1 MKKNLL
7 NELNQ
12 MKYLFGYQKGR
23 VISEQDNIVDEDD
36 FEEDVMF
43 ADPDVMEPEV
53 MPDTDRDVEEKPYRP
68 GRPDRDPSRLPYT
81 DPDTHPQGEYEDDVD
96 FGIELDDD
104 GDDIGYEIE
113 VDDFDFGPEVAPA
126 PTREKE
132 RTKEREKTEKPY
144 NPNRRERDPGRLPY
158 TDPDTHPQGRGE
170 HYDDE
175 SEPFGGEDMGYET
188 DNKLEDLVMKYLRSK
203 K

>member
-23 VISEQDNIVDEDD
+23 VISEQDNRVDEYD

-81 DPDTHPQGEYEDDVD
+81 DPDTHPQGEYEDDE
-96 FGIELDDD
+96 IEFEYEDDEPE
-104 GDDIGYEIE
+104 YEIE

-144 NPNRRERDPGRLPY
+144 NPSRRERDPGRLPY

-170 HYDDE
+170 HYDVE
-175 SEPFGGEDMGYET
+175 SEPFSGEEIDYET

>member
-23 VISEQDNIVDEDD
+23 VISEQDNIVYEDD

-81 DPDTHPQGEYEDDVD
+81 DPDTHPQGEYEDDVMFAD
-96 FGIELDDD
+96 PDVME
-104 GDDIGYEIE
+104 
-113 VDDFDFGPEVAPA
+113 PEVMPD
-126 PTREKE
+126 TDRGVE
-132 RTKEREKTEKPY
+132 EKPY
-144 NPNRRERDPGRLPY
+144 TPGRPDRDPSRLPY